1 MVSITSYYHWGGG
14 RMNLYDFPFTGLR
27 EKKINW
33 ASLGAINQETGC
45 GMKRSLEEN
54 VMSI

>member
-1 MVSITSYYHWGGG
+1 
-14 RMNLYDFPFTGLR
+14 MNLYDFPFTGLR
-27 EKKINW
+27 DGKINW

-54 VMSI
+54 VMSIQ